1 MPIAPGESTPT
12 KNPHAAA
19 QANESAGEAKSA
31 APTYAAAR
39 RRALLPYAAPKE
51 RLPAFRP
58 NVRIPLVPQEQPPK
72 YFVGMPVGH
81 ARESSPK
88 KLSAGGTVRKR

>member
-1 MPIAPGESTPT
+1 MSDDLRQFTRL
-12 KNPHAAA
+12 
-19 QANESAGEAKSA
+19 SATMLLRSRIDSCS